1 MLLDGEIKIFG
12 VFDGHGVYGHLVSGF
27 AAGTM
32 LDYIRYNEN
41 TFNKKKLL
49 SSKVCDIEKI

>member
-1 MLLDGEIKIFG
+1 VLIDGDVKIFG

-32 LDYIRYNEN
+32 VKFIRENE
-41 TFNKKKLL
+41 
-49 SSKVCDIEKI
+49 